1 MGLTKKISYQP
12 ADFGEIIGEST
23 VFTENLPFGRSS
35 TIGNTENSLIITAD
49 SSLSPR
55 I

>member
-1 MGLTKKISYQP
+1 MGLTKFPSNFQP
-12 ADFGEIIGEST
+12 DFGEIIGEIT

-35 TIGNTENSLIITAD
+35 TVVTLKQLDNTPLTVG
-49 SSLSPR
+49 LSPR